1 MHKYKVIDLVLTHG
15 TKLPDHAV
23 SNVES
28 RKLLPRFIGTFKVL
42 KCSKDAYELD
52 ILTSMRLHPTF
63 YFGRLKPYL
72 PATLHWLT
80 PIMGSEIRN
89 STFSPVSLDAPM
101 TSDAAALPSVH
112 SHEPG
117 APVSSSVRA
126 ARGST
131 DGFHLQSYPPV

>member
-1 MHKYKVIDLVLTHG
+1 MNKFVQGDRVLLSTYG
-15 TKLPDHAV
+15 LKDSEVANLSASELAPC
-23 SNVES
+23 
-28 RKLLPRFIGTFKVL
+28 FIGPFKVL
-42 KCSKDAYELD
+42 KVIGEAYTLD
-52 ILTSMRLHPTF
+52 IPTSLRLHPTF

>member
-63 YFGRLKPYL
+63 YVGRLKPYL
-72 PATLHWLT
+72 PGGLADLLAVTVSINSLLKTADLFSKTIQLGRLNLTLSAEPLKNVNPITLH
-80 PIMGSEIRN
+80 GFQRN
-89 STFSPVSLDAPM
+89 D
-101 TSDAAALPSVH
+101 TSFVLAED
-112 SHEPG
+112 
-117 APVSSSVRA
+117 
-126 ARGST
+126 
-131 DGFHLQSYPPV
+131 

>member
-63 YFGRLKPYL
+63 YVGRLKPYL
-72 PATLHWLT
+72 PSGSADLLAVTLSINGLLKTADLFAKTIQLGRLNLT
-80 PIMGSEIRN
+80 LSAEPLKNVKRMILHGFQRN
-89 STFSPVSLDAPM
+89 D
-101 TSDAAALPSVH
+101 TSFVLA
-112 SHEPG
+112 EE
-117 APVSSSVRA
+117 
-126 ARGST
+126 
-131 DGFHLQSYPPV
+131 